1 VADAADDDDGTGER
15 GGRTTMEKL
24 TIYIGLTIGGIIGGY
39 LPVVLFNVSSFSWVS
54 LVCGF
59 VGCIVGLW
67 LGWKLTLW
75 IEE

>member
-1 VADAADDDDGTGER
+1 
-15 GGRTTMEKL
+15 MEKL

-39 LPVVLFNVSSFSWVS
+39 LPVVLLQVSGFSWVS

-67 LGWKLTLW
+67 LGWRLTTAQL
-75 IEE
+75 EATTA

>member
-1 VADAADDDDGTGER
+1 MA
-15 GGRTTMEKL
+15 KL
-24 TIYIGLTIGGIIGGY
+24 TIYIGLMIGGIIGGY
-39 LPVVLFNVSSFSWVS
+39 LPVVLFHVSSFSWVS

>member
-1 VADAADDDDGTGER
+1 MAAGR
-15 GGRTTMEKL
+15 ALGGRTTMEKL

-39 LPVVLFNVSSFSWVS
+39 LPVVLFQVSGFSWVS

-59 VGCIVGLW
+59 VGCLVGVW
-67 LGWKLTLW
+67 LGWKLTRW

>member
-1 VADAADDDDGTGER
+1 MA
-15 GGRTTMEKL
+15 KL

-39 LPVVLFNVSSFSWVS
+39 LPVVLFQVSSFSWVS
-54 LVCGF
+54 LLCGF
-59 VGCIVGLW
+59 VGCLVGLW